1 MAETTLELGPVP
13 FYWRMRA
20 QRDRGDCAIPALL
33 PFGFSW
39 LPQLGLIIQRRDSR
53 TLGWLRRVYEED
65 ANVGYLQEGHA
76 LADAYGGEFLK
87 FIADTIAARPAP
99 VHEVVD
105 IGCGGIY
112 MLRRLQQSG
121 FSVRGIDPSPV
132 TRRQAAEAG
141 IPILPHFY
149 PADIAPLAADLIYH
163 HDVLE
168 HVDDPVAFLRA
179 HHRDL
184 APGGCVVI
192 AVPDC
197 TENIR
202 AGDISMLLH
211 EHLNYF
217 DEESLRATVLAAGLC
232 VVSLVR
238 SAHGGVL
245 YCAAQLAPGGALETP
260 AVDPRKFEGF
270 RTRAAALIGR
280 FHGYV
285 DAALSRPGT
294 EVGFY
299 VPLRGIAY
307 LGDRGFDPRI
317 RLFDDDPGMHGKY
330 FDGFDGAV
338 ENFADLQARPVTHM
352 VVCSFSFGEA
362 IAAKLRAQLGG
373 RVEIQTFRSLLAGDA
388 AESGA

>member
-1 MAETTLELGPVP
+1 
-13 FYWRMRA
+13 MRTE
-20 QRDRGDCAIPALL
+20 RDRGDCVIPALL

-39 LPQLGLIIQRRDSR
+39 LPQLGLIIQRRDPQ
-53 TLGWLRRVYEED
+53 TLDWLRRVYEED

-87 FIADTIAARPAP
+87 FIADTVAARPAR
-99 VHEVVD
+99 VREVVD

-112 MLRRLQQSG
+112 MLRRLQQAG

-149 PADIAPLAADLIYH
+149 PADIAPLAADLVYH

-168 HVDDPVAFLRA
+168 HVDDPVAFLHA

-184 APGGCVVI
+184 TPGGCVVI

-217 DEESLRATVLAAGLC
+217 DEESLRATVLAAGFS

-245 YCAAQLAPGGALETP
+245 YCAAASGGPEPLP
-260 AVDPRKFEGF
+260 AVDPRKFESF
-270 RTRAAALIGR
+270 RARAAALIGCFR
-280 FHGYV
+280 GYV
-285 DAALSRPGT
+285 DAVLRRPGT

-317 RLFDDDPGMHGKY
+317 RLFDDDPGMRGKY

-338 ENFADLQARPVTHM
+338 ENFADLQARPVTNM

-362 IAAKLRAQLGG
+362 IAAKLRAQFG
-373 RVEIQTFRSLLAGDA
+373 RSMEIQTFRSLLARA
-388 AESGA
+388 AVESGA